1 MLPFGCSH
9 SSPMAF
15 SSVVS
20 VNHPLDLI
28 PLDLYVLLYVQVPR
42 TRIRMCGPVS
52 GPSPPAAAFAAVRVG
67 VTNKIRIILILNI
80 QVPLPFVNT
89 FSQVF
94 AIRTNKP
101 LILPHS
107 AQRGAAP
114 EKEKSTRMADTMC
127 IGQARVS
134 L

>member
-1 MLPFGCSH
+1 MFCYMYKSPGLVFGWV
-9 SSPMAF
+9 A
-15 SSVVS
+15 
-20 VNHPLDLI
+20 
-28 PLDLYVLLYVQVPR
+28 LYRALVLL
-42 TRIRMCGPVS
+42 
-52 GPSPPAAAFAAVRVG
+52 AAAFAAVRVG

-80 QVPLPFVNT
+80 QTPLPFVNT

-107 AQRGAAP
+107 AQRDAAP
-114 EKEKSTRMADTMC
+114 EPEKRPRMADTMG
-127 IGQARVS
+127 IGQARIS

>member
-1 MLPFGCSH
+1 MFYYMYKSPELVFGCV
-9 SSPMAF
+9 ALYRAL
-15 SSVVS
+15 V
-20 VNHPLDLI
+20 PL
-28 PLDLYVLLYVQVPR
+28 
-42 TRIRMCGPVS
+42 
-52 GPSPPAAAFAAVRVG
+52 AAAFAAVRVG

-107 AQRGAAP
+107 AQRDAVP
-114 EKEKSTRMADTMC
+114 EKEKRPPMADTMC